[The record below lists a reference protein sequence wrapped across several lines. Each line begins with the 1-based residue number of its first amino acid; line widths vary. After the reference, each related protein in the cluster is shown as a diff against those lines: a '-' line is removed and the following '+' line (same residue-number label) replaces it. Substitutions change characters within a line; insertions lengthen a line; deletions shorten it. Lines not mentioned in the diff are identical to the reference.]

1 MDIQDLLPDMYSMIK
16 STSEKTAEIGASV
29 SFMNDR
35 LTKTENLI
43 AKMSETLNEQKHLS
57 SVIDSIAL
65 KVNENTKRI
74 DSLEKREISFLKK
87 YGGIFLSALITAAAG
102 FVAVKWGFK

>member
-1 MDIQDLLPDMYSMIK
+1 MEIQDLLPDMYTMLK
-16 STSEKTAEIGASV
+16 DTSEKTAKIGANL

-43 AKMSETLNEQKHLS
+43 AKMNETLSDYKMMTIKIDDLQKRMM
-57 SVIDSIAL
+57 D
-65 KVNENTKRI
+65 NTKRI
-74 DSLEKREISFLKK
+74 DTLERREISFLKK

-102 FVAVKWGFK
+102 FVAVKWGLK